1 MPLLKPGL
9 QKDIREALKGMS
21 APVTLAVFTTDTDQ
35 HACEMCDDTR
45 QLVEELALLS
55 DGRITTEI
63 YDLARDPARAAA
75 LHVDKAP
82 AVVVLAGNGGTDHGV
97 RFFGIPSGYEFASLI
112 SAVLMVSSGQAALTP
127 ATIAALSRV
136 AEPLQIQVFVT
147 PTCPYCPAAVTL
159 AHKLAMASP
168 HVSAEMIDASEFP
181 DLSDRF
187 GVRAV
192 PHTVINGKVHV
203 EGSVPEA
210 ALIEK
215 MAAWTA
221 HP

>member
-1 MPLLKPGL
+1 
-9 QKDIREALKGMS
+9 
-21 APVTLAVFTTDTDQ
+21 
-35 HACEMCDDTR
+35 
-45 QLVEELALLS
+45 LLS
-55 DGRITTEI
+55 DDRITTEI
-63 YDLARDPARAAA
+63 YDLTRDSTRAAA

-82 AVVVLAGNGGTDHGV
+82 AVVVLDGDRGTDHGV

-112 SAVLMVSSGQAALTP
+112 SAVLMVSSGQAGLTP
-127 ATIAALSRV
+127 TTIAALSGV
-136 AEPLQIQVFVT
+136 AAPLHIQVFVT

-187 GVRAV
+187 GIRAV

-203 EGSVPEA
+203 EGSMPEA
-210 ALIEK
+210 AMMEHLSP
-215 MAAWTA
+215 WTA
-221 HP
+221 RQP